1 MEDKKSKPFG
11 VSSGL
16 VVTFRPNQKLNLMKK
31 VLEAIMHLVLN
42 PIVYGVILFII
53 FAIDLENDRDVF
65 TWFWLL
71 YAQLNLMIW
80 AISEI
85 KRVKPV
91 QEE

>member
-1 MEDKKSKPFG
+1 MSKPSG
-11 VSSGL
+11 LSSGL
-16 VVTFRPNQKLNLMKK
+16 VVTFRSNQKLNIMKK
-31 VLEAIMHLVLN
+31 VLEALMNLVLN
-42 PIVYGVILFII
+42 PLVYGVILFII
-53 FAIDLENDRDVF
+53 FAVDLEYDRDVF